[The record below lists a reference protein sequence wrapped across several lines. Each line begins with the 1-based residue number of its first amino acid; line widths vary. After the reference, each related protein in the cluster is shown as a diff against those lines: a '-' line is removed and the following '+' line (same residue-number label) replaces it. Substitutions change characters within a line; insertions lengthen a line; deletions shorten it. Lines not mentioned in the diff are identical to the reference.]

1 MTLAP
6 PYRGGA
12 VALFDV
18 QRVQRVLGK
27 IVIAGQDRPHR
38 LRRADRDGCERQDL
52 RIAGWQRRRVLLR
65 EPADRHLFGGRGE
78 PRRRSARFTLEV
90 PASSE
95 TVIKLGTVRCTLSAK
110 P

>member
-27 IVIAGQDRPHR
+27 IVIAGQDKPHTYGELTVTAANGR
-38 LRRADRDGCERQDL
+38 TYGSPVGSDGAFYFENL
-52 RIAGWQRRRVLLR
+52 PTGTYAAVV
-65 EPADRHLFGGRGE
+65 ETRGTQCT
-78 PRRRSARFTLEV
+78 FNLEV
-90 PASSE
+90 PSSSD
-95 TVIKLGTVRCTLSAK
+95 VVVKLGTVRCTLSAK